1 MLKIKKN
8 DTVVIIGGKERGKRA
23 KVLKVF
29 PQEGKVIVE
38 GLNLVKKHAKK
49 RRQQDQAGII
59 ELEAPIH
66 ISNIMVYCPKCK
78 KPVRIGFSTIGG
90 KKKTDKKKRICKKC
104 KQEI

>member
-8 DTVVIIGGKERGKRA
+8 DTVVVIGGKERGKRA

-78 KPVRIGFSTIGG
+78 KPVRVGF
-90 KKKTDKKKRICKKC
+90 KTENNTKKRICKKC